1 MLTPEEWSA
10 LGLSAQVALASV
22 ALMTVPGVLVGWFLA
37 RSRFWGKTVVDAV
50 VHLPL
55 VLPPIVTGYLL
66 LLLLGRNGLF
76 GGWLHETLGL
86 EIAFTWRAA
95 VIAAAVIAFPLM
107 VRSVRLAVELVDRRY
122 EEAAATLGASPLR
135 VWTTVTLPLALPGVL
150 AGMVLA
156 FARSL
161 GEFGA
166 TVVFAGN
173 IAGETR
179 TLPLAVYT
187 HPQIPG
193 GEGPAARLVVLSVVL
208 SVGALA
214 ASELLAR
221 RARRL
226 LGDV

>member
-187 HPQIPG
+187 HTQIPG